1 MDLLQKIIEL
11 KNIIDGYTDDSIM
24 RELNALETKLKEQ
37 RFYIVVVGLF
47 KRGKSTLIN
56 ALLGKD
62 ITPVSVT
69 PLTAI
74 VSVIDY
80 DAMPSVKIHFIN
92 GETLQTNIA
101 NIEEYVT
108 EDKNP
113 ENIKQVSYVRILD
126 DAPFLKNV
134 SMVDTPGIGSSYE
147 HNTEATLAFIPR
159 IDAALF
165 ILSADIPV
173 SKTDIE
179 LLKMLYK
186 TAPQIIYV
194 FNKADLLNED
204 DLQKITEHNKIV
216 IAKELQIS
224 KDAIQLLI
232 VSARQKNIQAL
243 KSKLSSF
250 SKAEKT
256 SLVKTSSLNQFN
268 LLRSKAILQI
278 QLKRDAFLMPL
289 NELQTKQSQ
298 LHASIQ
304 LMNEQKDEFESI
316 INGKVKLLQQTI
328 HESVNDA
335 SKKLRDE
342 VYVKIYTLVENNLSA
357 EENTMAL
364 QRLNDLIL
372 NKFNGLKTE
381 WEQKSKEHFKNL
393 LSQYSQRSQSFLNEL
408 AKNLT
413 ALLNFNFELIAGQF
427 DLNIYSSFYLTL
439 DSGISPVY
447 NQNTLMKTLFPKAAK
462 KNLQTKWQQHYN
474 EIIVRNTSA
483 IIYDLQ
489 YKIQESFRKFNY
501 DLNNRLDELLNNINK
516 TLQDTQTE
524 RINKALVVEDRI
536 THLNNKLQ
544 ALQEL

>member
-1 MDLLQKIIEL
+1 MHLLQRITTLINL
-11 KNIIDGYTDDSIM
+11 ANGYADDSIL
-24 RELNALETKLKEQ
+24 RELNTLAIKLKEQ

-56 ALLGKD
+56 ALLEKD
-62 ITPVSVT
+62 IAPVAVT

-80 DAMPSVKIHFIN
+80 DAAPSVQIHFTS
-92 GETLQTNIA
+92 GEVLHTNTAAID
-101 NIEEYVT
+101 EYVT

-113 ENIKQVSYVRILD
+113 ENVKQVNYVRILD
-126 DAPFLKNV
+126 DAPLLKHI
-134 SMVDTPGIGSSYE
+134 SLVDTPGLGSAYE
-147 HNTEATLAFIPR
+147 HNTETTLAFIPR

-179 LLKMLYK
+179 LLKTLYK
-186 TAPQIIYV
+186 TTPQIMYV

-204 DLQKITEHNKIV
+204 DLQKIVEHNKTV

-224 KDAIQLLI
+224 KEDIEMLT
-232 VSARQKNIQAL
+232 VSGKQKNIHPL
-243 KSKLSSF
+243 KNKLLSF
-250 SKAEKT
+250 SEAEKAT
-256 SLVKTSSLNQFN
+256 LLQVSSLNQFN
-268 LLRSKAILQI
+268 LLLSKAVLQI

-289 NELQTKQSQ
+289 NELEAKQSE

-304 LMNEQKDEFESI
+304 LMNGQKDEFESI
-316 INGKVKLLQQTI
+316 INGKVKLLQQMI

-335 SKKLRDE
+335 SKKLRNE
-342 VYVKIYTLVENNLSA
+342 VYVKIDTLVENNLSA
-357 EENTMAL
+357 EENTRAL
-364 QRLNDLIL
+364 QQLNDFIL
-372 NKFNGLKTE
+372 NEFNALKTE
-381 WEQKSKEHFKNL
+381 WEQKAKEHFKNL

-413 ALLNFNFELIAGQF
+413 ALLNFSFELIADQF

-439 DSGISPVY
+439 DSGVSPVY

-489 YKIQESFRKFNY
+489 YKIQESFRRFNY

-516 TLQDTQTE
+516 ILQDTQTE
-524 RINKALVVEDRI
+524 RLSKGQAVEDTI
-536 THLNNKLQ
+536 TRLNDKLQ